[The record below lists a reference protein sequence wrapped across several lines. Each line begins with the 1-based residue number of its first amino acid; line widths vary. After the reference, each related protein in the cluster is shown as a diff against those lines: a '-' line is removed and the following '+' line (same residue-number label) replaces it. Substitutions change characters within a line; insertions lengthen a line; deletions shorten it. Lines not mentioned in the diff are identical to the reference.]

1 MARHYLLFYEAVSDY
16 ASKRTAF
23 RDLHLKYA
31 WAAHTR
37 GDLVL
42 AGALADPID
51 GAVLLFKADTSAV
64 AERFAERDP
73 YVVNGLVTRWH
84 VREWTTVVG
93 RDSVTPVHP
102 AAHRS
107 VQT

>member
-1 MARHYLLFYEAVSDY
+1 MPRHYLLFYEAVSDY
-16 ASKRTAF
+16 ASRRTAF
-23 RDLHLKYA
+23 RDLHLEYA

-37 GDLVL
+37 GELVL
-42 AGALADPID
+42 GGALADPID
-51 GAVLLFKADTSAV
+51 GAVLLFKADTPTV

-73 YVVNGLVTRWH
+73 YVVNGLVARWH

-93 RDSVTPVHP
+93 RDSVAPVHP

-107 VQT
+107 GQT